1 MTRLASRPRHSV
13 EAFSFALALRRSDA
27 PSFPA
32 ALDCRGIGRL
42 LRRAGPIRVLVDIRH
57 DLGEVG
63 DETRDGLVD
72 SSYGVAGN

>member
-1 MTRLASRPRHSV
+1 MSHAKVLNNDRPP
-13 EAFSFALALRRSDA
+13 L
-27 PSFPA
+27 PA
-32 ALDCRGIGRL
+32 TLDCRGIGRL
-42 LRRAGPIRVLVDIRH
+42 LCRAGPIRVLVDIRH

>member
-1 MTRLASRPRHSV
+1 MSANASLNSV
-13 EAFSFALALRRSDA
+13 DRESYLHLL
-27 PSFPA
+27 PA
-32 ALDCRGIGRL
+32 AFVYRIGRL
-42 LRRAGPIRVLVDIRH
+42 LCRAGPIRVLVDIRH